1 VDQSGHTDLSCFFD
15 AEPVG
20 IGTVAE
26 ADCGRGFV
34 QFDFVNKLSS
44 APDFL
49 REVNADGFVPDNA
62 PTGLVCPSGI
72 PVNTCLAAVPEPPA
86 LWAPH
91 LASCFSAGGRSGAQA
106 SPVRI
111 NDRERR
117 ARPEIAYR
125 GLTLAGDRP
134 NADETRSVRSTEA
147 RR

>member
-1 VDQSGHTDLSCFFD
+1 MESIDGFFTFDPLTDVEYLRKLPSWISLGTPILAD

-26 ADCGRGFV
+26 ADCWRGFV
-34 QFDFVNKLSS
+34 QFDFVNKLSL

-86 LWAPH
+86 LSTLGAALGILLLGRWTVRRAGQPGADQPSG
-91 LASCFSAGGRSGAQA
+91 ASCTA
-106 SPVRI
+106 
-111 NDRERR
+111 
-117 ARPEIAYR
+117 
-125 GLTLAGDRP
+125 
-134 NADETRSVRSTEA
+134 
-147 RR
+147 